1 MPDIGRRWTPKTS
14 VNHLYINVLSTG
26 VPVQLLPFN
35 RRRKAII
42 LSASTGSTYTVSW
55 DRTLQ
60 NGQGMQFST
69 GQNLV
74 VLTDEDLGDV
84 VTLPL
89 FAVASTQNRIVY
101 VAEILYDEV
110 TGNLFDAQDETQP
123 TELDQEGEGEQ
134 PAKKRRRGIASK
146 INQPTITE

>member
-26 VPVQLLPFN
+26 VPVQLLPYN

-42 LSASTGSTYTVSW
+42 LSASTGSNYTVSW
-55 DRTLQ
+55 DRTLA

-69 GQNLV
+69 NQNPV
-74 VLTDEDLGDV
+74 VLTDVDIGDV

-89 FAVASTQNRIVY
+89 YAVASTSNRIVY
-101 VAEILYDEV
+101 VAEILYDES
-110 TGNLFDAQDETQP
+110 TENLFDAQDETPP
-123 TELDQEGEGEQ
+123 TELDQEGEGDQ
-134 PAKKRRRGIASK
+134 PTRKRRRGIVSK
-146 INQPTITE
+146 ISQPTITE